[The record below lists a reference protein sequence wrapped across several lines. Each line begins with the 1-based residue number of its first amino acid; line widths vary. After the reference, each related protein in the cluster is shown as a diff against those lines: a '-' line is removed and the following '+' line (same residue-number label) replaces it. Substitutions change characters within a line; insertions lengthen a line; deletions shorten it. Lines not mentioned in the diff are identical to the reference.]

1 MIKRNICSII
11 LGIIFLTIVN
21 CAYRDRYDYSRMPID
36 LTPVQ
41 SFIGLWE
48 KERDSGIYK
57 QLPPPDMI
65 DYAIHP
71 LPKFGARCLNIT
83 HTYYDKSGNVLRSDY
98 GFMPVKNATRRDP
111 RVHVA
116 YLTTSSEGFSMMEQ
130 GFVKGSIILFHF
142 KSFLPRSF
150 DVENNGLLLDIREF
164 ERKLELIDGRHMK
177 MLIRA
182 ETAYNTEE
190 YTSWYKKIMP

>member
-1 MIKRNICSII
+1 MIKRTVSGII
-11 LGIIFLTIVN
+11 IGIIFVICVN
-21 CAYRDRYDYSRMPID
+21 CAFRDRYDFTRMPID

-41 SFIGLWE
+41 AFIGLWQ
-48 KERDSGIYK
+48 KERDEGIYK

-65 DYAIHP
+65 DFAIHP

-83 HTYYDKSGNVLRSDY
+83 HTYYDKGGHVLRSDY

-111 RVHVA
+111 RVHIA

-130 GFVKGSIILFHF
+130 GFVKGNTILFHF

-150 DVENNGLLLDIREF
+150 DVENNGITLDIREF
-164 ERKLELIDGRHMK
+164 ERKFELTDGRHMK

-182 ETAYNTEE
+182 ETAYSTEE
-190 YTSWYKKIMP
+190 YTSWYTKIMP

>member
-1 MIKRNICSII
+1 MLLRTFIAIICGSIFV
-11 LGIIFLTIVN
+11 LVVDSEF
-21 CAYRDRYDYSRMPID
+21 RDRYDFKRMPID

-41 SFIGLWE
+41 TFIGLWE
-48 KERDSGIYK
+48 KEKDVGIYK

-71 LPKFGARCLNIT
+71 LPKFGARCINIT
-83 HTYYDKSGNVLRSDY
+83 HNYYDKDGHVLRSDY

-130 GFVKGSIILFHF
+130 GFVKGGSMAFHF

-150 DVENNGLLLDIREF
+150 DVANNGMVLDIREY

-182 ETAYNTEE
+182 ETAYDTEE
-190 YTSWYKKIMP
+190 YTAYYKKIMP